1 LNCRKLTNGS
11 FLEAIKF
18 LFSVEWPDLARKLH
32 LTFVPKDIGDFFL
45 KTFIQTLEDRE
56 ANQINRN
63 DFVKLLLGL
72 NDIYTKEELAAEAFL
87 VFSGGF
93 ETSSTLM
100 TFALYE
106 LALHSDIQDR
116 LREEISAGIEDN
128 DGKLSYDMLI
138 GFKYLD
144 MVVNEALRKYPPIP
158 MPMRKCRTTYKIPGS
173 ELIIQEDTIIQVNAF
188 SLQHDPEY
196 FPEPEMFDPERF
208 NEENARNIKPFTNI
222 PFGKLLCLNKMSNI
236 FKLVRNFTGEGPR
249 NCLGMRFGLMQSKM
263 GITKIIKNFI
273 VSPCEKT
280 SIPVKFEASNP
291 FLAPENGMWLN
302 LKKID

>member
-1 LNCRKLTNGS
+1 M
-11 FLEAIKF
+11 EAIKF

-72 NDIYTKEELAAEAFL
+72 NNIYTKEELAAEAFL

-106 LALHSDIQDR
+106 LALHPEIQHR
-116 LREEISAGIEDN
+116 LREEISAGIEDS

-158 MPMRKCRTTYKIPGS
+158 IPMRKCRTTYKIPGS
-173 ELIIQEDTIIQVNAF
+173 NLVIPEGTIVQVNAL
-188 SLQHDPEY
+188 SLQHDPDH
-196 FPEPEMFDPERF
+196 FPEPERFDPERF
-208 NEENARNIKPFTNI
+208 NEENTRNIKPFTHI
-222 PFGKLLCLNKMSNI
+222 PFGKLTSLNKILSELKI
-236 FKLVRNFTGEGPR
+236 CQNFTGEGPR
-249 NCLGMRFGLMQSKM
+249 NCLGMRIGLMQSKM
-263 GITKIIKNFI
+263 GIAKIIKNFI

-280 SIPVKFEASNP
+280 SIPVKLKPASP
-291 FLAPENGMWLN
+291 FLSPENGMWLN
-302 LKKID
+302 LKKIE